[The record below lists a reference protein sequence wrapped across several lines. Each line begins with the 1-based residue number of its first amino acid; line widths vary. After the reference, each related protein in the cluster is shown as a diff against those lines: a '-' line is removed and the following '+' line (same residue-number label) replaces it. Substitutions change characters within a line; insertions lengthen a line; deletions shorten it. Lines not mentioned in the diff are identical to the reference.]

1 VTSICEGF
9 ERLVQ
14 EMSTNRSRRLVAWLV
29 RDRQA
34 RMHGD
39 GIRSVEIQRK
49 TERTKKTRERRERR
63 RPTLALRILQRFAF
77 APSFACHSTLAS
89 NFLHAIARYWNCLVG
104 DLSPSVIY
112 FLNRSYLPACLAC
125 PFVRNFVRPIRVCT
139 RVRAHAAPRNFPTS
153 RDRFAISRLGIYLAS
168 CACARATASSL
179 PADLESSRKLI

>member
-1 VTSICEGF
+1 VTGS
-9 ERLVQ
+9 
-14 EMSTNRSRRLVAWLV
+14 SRSNGRPRGRR
-29 RDRQA
+29 RRGG
-34 RMHGD
+34 GD
-39 GIRSVEIQRK
+39 GGGGRCWLS
-49 TERTKKTRERRERR
+49 
-63 RPTLALRILQRFAF
+63 ASFSAFAF

-153 RDRFAISRLGIYLAS
+153 RDRFAISRLGISSILR
-168 CACARATASSL
+168 ARARLPEGLFL
-179 PADLESSRKLI
+179 PADLETHLRSRTFDRGDDRPPFSDLPREIRSGTRRFCY

>member
-1 VTSICEGF
+1 
-9 ERLVQ
+9 
-14 EMSTNRSRRLVAWLV
+14 MSTNSRGVAWLV

-39 GIRSVEIQRK
+39 GTVEIQRK
-49 TERTKKTRERRERR
+49 SKRTKKTRERRGRR
-63 RPTLALRILQRFAF
+63 WRWPTLALRILQRFAF

-125 PFVRNFVRPIRVCT
+125 PFVRNFVRPSRVCT

-153 RDRFAISRLGIYLAS
+153 RDRFAISRL
-168 CACARATASSL
+168 
-179 PADLESSRKLI
+179 